1 MPECRIQC
9 LSLFLGAR
17 ELELALS
24 QEKNLRATTLLMAV
38 GVGVAVANIY
48 YCQPLLGIMARD
60 LHVSDH
66 KAALVAT
73 LIQVGTAL
81 GMLFFVPLGDIA
93 ERRALTVRMC
103 IFIAFAAFLNAI
115 APNFTLLAVFSFV
128 LGLGC
133 VVPHLILP
141 FAAHLAPEGSRGK
154 TVGTVISGMLIGILL
169 ARTVAGFVGAQFGWR
184 AIYWISCVL
193 MLALAFA
200 FWRMLPESRS
210 ETRMHYFD
218 LLRSVGSMVR
228 EHATL
233 RESAAI
239 GALLF
244 AAFSAFWTTLVFFLA
259 RPPYHYGARMAGAMG
274 LLAAASAALAP
285 LVGRMVD
292 RRSPKLGIAIA
303 VLMTLGSFALL
314 AVAGHWLLGLSVGV
328 VLLDVGVQTGHISN
342 QTRIYNAFPH
352 ARSRANTVYMVSY
365 FTGGALGS
373 ALGTLGWNL
382 AGWAGVCTA
391 GAVLLVPA
399 LLILRTMRNERTEAV
414 EEIEMS
420 VA

>member
-1 MPECRIQC
+1 VSASQV
-9 LSLFLGAR
+9 
-17 ELELALS
+17 LEIPLTSATT
-24 QEKNLRATTLLMAV
+24 ERKLRATTLLMAI
-38 GVGVAVANIY
+38 GVGISVANIY
-48 YCQPLLGIMARD
+48 YCQPLLGIMGSN

-66 KAALVAT
+66 RIGWIAT
-73 LIQVGTAL
+73 LTQIGTAL
-81 GMLFFVPLGDIA
+81 GMLLFVPLGDIA

-103 IFIAFAAFLNAI
+103 LFVAFAALLTAS
-115 APNFTLLAVFSFV
+115 APGFALLAIFSFV
-128 LGLGC
+128 LGMAG

-141 FAAHLAPEGSRGK
+141 FAAQLAPEGSRGK
-154 TVGTVISGMLIGILL
+154 VVAKVISGMLVGILL
-169 ARTVAGFVGAQFGWR
+169 ARTIAGFIGAQFGWR
-184 AIYWISCVL
+184 AIFYLSSVL
-193 MLALAFA
+193 MVTLALI
-200 FWRMLPESRS
+200 FWRLLPKS
-210 ETRMHYFD
+210 EPTIRMHYFD
-218 LLRSVGSMVR
+218 LLKSVGQMVR
-228 EHATL
+228 DHSTL

-285 LVGRMVD
+285 LVGRMID

-303 VLMTLGSFALL
+303 VCMTLASFLLL
-314 AVAGHWLLGLSVGV
+314 ALVGHWLLGLAAGV

-342 QTRIYNAFPH
+342 QTRIYNTFPK

-373 ALGTLGWNL
+373 TLGNLGWNV
-382 AGWAGVCTA
+382 AGWAGVCGVGVA
-391 GAVLLVPA
+391 LLVPG
-399 LLILRTMRNERTEAV
+399 LLILRKMREQRV
-414 EEIEMS
+414 EPVDDLEIS

>member
-1 MPECRIQC
+1 MGPWTNPILVSSPDLQDRKLQ
-9 LSLFLGAR
+9 
-17 ELELALS
+17 
-24 QEKNLRATTLLMAV
+24 ATTLLMAI

-48 YCQPLLGIMARD
+48 YCQPLLGIMAHN
-60 LHVSDH
+60 LHVTER
-66 KAALVAT
+66 ATGWVAT
-73 LIQVGTAL
+73 LTQVGTSA
-81 GMLFFVPLGDIA
+81 GMLLWVPLGDIM

-103 IFIAFAAFLNAI
+103 VFVAFGAALTAA
-115 APNFTLLAVFSFV
+115 APSFALLALFSFI

-154 TVGTVISGMLIGILL
+154 VVAKVISGMLVGILL

-184 AIYWISCVL
+184 AIFWISAVL
-193 MLALAFA
+193 MLALALA
-200 FWRMLPESRS
+200 FRQLLPESHPAVK
-210 ETRMHYFD
+210 MHYFD

-228 EHATL
+228 EHRSL
-233 RESAAI
+233 RESSAI

-259 RPPYHYGARMAGAMG
+259 HPPYHYGARMAGALG

-285 LVGRMVD
+285 IVGRMVD
-292 RRSPKLGIAIA
+292 RRSPKLGISIA
-303 VLMTLGSFALL
+303 VAVTLASFMWMYFT
-314 AVAGHWLLGLSVGV
+314 GQWLVGLGLGV

-365 FTGGALGS
+365 FIGGALGS
-373 ALGTLGWNL
+373 ALGNAGWHFF
-382 AGWAGVCTA
+382 GWAGVCLA
-391 GAVLLVPA
+391 GGILLLPA
-399 LLILRTMRNERTEAV
+399 LLLVWRLRDERAQPVSEA
-414 EEIEMS
+414 ELT